1 MFTRPGPRGRGC
13 EKENLSTESFQLSS
27 RKYIYYSILMWAT
40 ECKTNIFE
48 FFNEYEE
55 KKT

>member
-27 RKYIYYSILMWAT
+27 RIYIYYSILMWAT